1 MYVKDLFESRYQIL
15 INKRKKGEIK
25 RTKKL
30 KAFIDYYKTID
41 DVYENLQEYNPP
53 KKRKKLIM
61 FDEMIADKELKK
73 Y

>member
-1 MYVKDLFESRYQIL
+1 MHVKDLFESRYQIL
-15 INKRKKGEIK
+15 INKRKKGGIK